1 MMSIV
6 EMRWGSK
13 VEMTVGN
20 GKFVDRKGSDGHRE
34 NLIIHF
40 KGLKKT
46 LLQEGVQELTF
57 LNTS

>member
-1 MMSIV
+1 
-6 EMRWGSK
+6 
-13 VEMTVGN
+13 MTVGSS
-20 GKFVDRKGSDGHRE
+20 KLVDRKGSDVHRE
-34 NLIIHF
+34 HLIIHF